1 MLKRQTEEP
10 PEHSP
15 DSDVVQRNS
24 YAVCINIVVVC
35 KNSVVV
41 CSFCRIIFIFVQG
54 QTNISEK
61 TDSIK
66 TYKTMATKYTMQ
78 RMNDLNRE
86 GETVLYPK
94 MIIGSCCDTEELA
107 ERMAHGTTFNKG
119 EILGIFHLL
128 SKEMAG
134 QMASGR
140 SVKINDIGTFTPSL
154 TLKKGKERESP
165 DGTGSKR
172 NAESIEVGK
181 VNFRPSKKFVHEVDK
196 QCVLERTSQV
206 MGYRVSKYT
215 PEERLRIAQEH
226 LETHATLTVAVYA
239 ELTGLSRTTAGKELK
254 GWYKT
259 PGSGIGIEGRGSHR
273 IYVKKA

>member
-1 MLKRQTEEP
+1 
-10 PEHSP
+10 
-15 DSDVVQRNS
+15 
-24 YAVCINIVVVC
+24 
-35 KNSVVV
+35 
-41 CSFCRIIFIFVQG
+41 
-54 QTNISEK
+54 
-61 TDSIK
+61 
-66 TYKTMATKYTMQ
+66 MAAKYTMQ

-154 TLKKGKERESP
+154 SLKKGKERESP

-196 QCVLERTSQV
+196 QCVLERTPQV

-254 GWYKT
+254 EWYKT

>member
-1 MLKRQTEEP
+1 MLKRQTEKPLEY
-10 PEHSP
+10 SP
-15 DSDVVQRNS
+15 N
-24 YAVCINIVVVC
+24 
-35 KNSVVV
+35 NSVVWKNNVDIFTNSDAVYKNNDAV

-66 TYKTMATKYTMQ
+66 THKTMAAKYTMQ

-119 EILGIFHLL
+119 EIIGIFHLL

-154 TLKKGKERESP
+154 SLKKGKERESP

-181 VNFRPSKKFVHEVDK
+181 VNFRPCKKFVHEVDR
-196 QCVLERTSQV
+196 QCVLERTPQV
-206 MGYRVSKYT
+206 MGYRISKYT

-254 GWYKT
+254 EWYKT